1 MEPSQAE
8 SLEVPNRLNLMI
20 VNRPF
25 AVSKAAYFFY
35 FAAAASLMPFLTLYY
50 QELGLSGRQI
60 GFASGIVPLIT
71 LISASLWGGIADASR
86 RHHALLL
93 LAIGGTWL
101 AVLALTQAETFA
113 QLIPVIVVYAVF
125 TAPVVPLIDNTVMDL
140 LGEHKNQYGK
150 LRLWGAIGWGI
161 VASVIGLVI
170 ERTGLRWGFYSYL
183 VFMLGLG
190 ITAYFLPVKPVQ
202 IAGKFWQGLRLLLA
216 NRHWLLFLLVV
227 LIQGM
232 SLSIFLNFLFLHL
245 EDMGAS
251 RALMGLSLTV
261 ATVSEL
267 PFWFY
272 SDRLLD
278 KWGSRRLLMFSL
290 VMYLVR
296 AFAYALMWQPWLV
309 LPISLLH
316 GPSFSAMWAAG
327 VAYAAETAP
336 EGLGAT
342 AQALFASTSFGLG
355 GMMGGF
361 VGGWLYEDL
370 GGSLMYMWVGIG
382 LSLGWVFFVLANR
395 MPSLR
400 TA

>member
-1 MEPSQAE
+1 
-8 SLEVPNRLNLMI
+8 MI
-20 VNRPF
+20 MNRPF
-25 AVSKAAYFFY
+25 TVSKAAYFFY

-60 GFASGIVPLIT
+60 GFATGIVPLLT
-71 LISASLWGGIADASR
+71 LFSASLWGGIADASR
-86 RHHALLL
+86 KHHVILL

-101 AVLALTQAETFA
+101 AVLALTQAQSFS
-113 QLIPVIVVYAVF
+113 QLIPVIFVYAVF
-125 TAPVVPLIDNTVMDL
+125 VAPIIPLIDNTVINL
-140 LGEHKNQYGK
+140 LGEHKNDYGK
-150 LRLWGAIGWGI
+150 LRLWGAVGWGV

-170 ERTGLRWGFYSYL
+170 ERAGLRWGFYSYL
-183 VFMLGLG
+183 VFMLGLA
-190 ITAYFLPVKPVQ
+190 ITAYYLPVKQVQ
-202 IAGKFWQGLRLLLA
+202 IATKFWNGLRLLLA
-216 NRHWLLFLLVV
+216 NTQWLLFLLVV

-251 RALMGLSLTV
+251 RTLMGLSLTV

-272 SDRLLD
+272 SKQLLE
-278 KWGSRRLLMFSL
+278 KWGPRRMLLFSL
-290 VMYLVR
+290 IMYLIR
-296 AFAYALMWQPWLV
+296 AFAYALMRQPWLV

-316 GPSFSAMWAAG
+316 GPSFSAMWTAG

-342 AQALFASTSFGLG
+342 AQALFSSTSFGLG

-361 VGGWLYEDL
+361 AGGWLYEGV

-382 LSLGWVFFVLANR
+382 LFLGWIFFALASKASN
-395 MPSLR
+395 LR